1 MKKYFVFIA
10 AVAASLIITSCA
22 KAPQAEMDAAK
33 AALEQAKAAQA
44 DVFLTADYQAL
55 QDSINKATTEI
66 ETQKSKM
73 FGNYKVAKLTLAN
86 TTTEATALVEKTAAK
101 KEEVKKEVMDA
112 QASIALLMDEN
123 SKLVEMAPKGKEGKE
138 AIEAIKSDLA
148 SINASTPEIQAL
160 LDSNDILGAQTKA
173 NAVKQKAEGINTEL
187 KTVMEKYMKR
197 K

>member
-10 AVAASLIITSCA
+10 AIAASLIITSCA

-44 DVFLTADYQAL
+44 DVFLTSDYQAL

-66 ETQKSKM
+66 ETQESKM

-86 TTTEATALVEKTAAK
+86 TTAEATALVEKTAAK

-112 QASIALLMDEN
+112 QAAIATLMDEN
-123 SKLVEMAPKGKEGKE
+123 SKLVELAPKGKEGKE

-148 SINASTPEIQAL
+148 SINASTSEIQTL
-160 LDSNDILGAQTKA
+160 MDSNDLIGAQTKA

>member
-10 AVAASLIITSCA
+10 VVAASLIITSCA

-112 QASIALLMDEN
+112 QAAIATLMDEN

-148 SINASTPEIQAL
+148 SISASTSEIQTL
-160 LDSNDILGAQTKA
+160 LDSNDLIGAQTKA